1 MEWLGRTDGVQNM
14 RMNATSQSSLEAPMQ
29 KRTLMACLAVAFLNC
44 LILALMLFA
53 LVGTRALRL
62 ELNSMATR
70 LAALEARQE
79 QKAPLQPA
87 IEVK

>member
-1 MEWLGRTDGVQNM
+1 MT
-14 RMNATSQSSLEAPMQ
+14 MNATSQRPLEATMQ
-29 KRTLMACLAVAFLNC
+29 TRTLMACLAVAFLNC

-53 LVGTRALRL
+53 LVGNRALRL

-79 QKAPLQPA
+79 QQAPLRPA